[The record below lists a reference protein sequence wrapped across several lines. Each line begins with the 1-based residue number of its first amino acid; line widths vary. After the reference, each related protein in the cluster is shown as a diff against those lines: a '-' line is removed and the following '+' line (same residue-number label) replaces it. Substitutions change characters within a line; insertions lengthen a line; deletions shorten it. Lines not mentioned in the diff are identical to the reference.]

1 MLNYRLWEY
10 WSRGMLLGMRTNEGV
25 KKLHTKI
32 KSPMV
37 VSWASGVMGLNAY
50 GLGSSKNSLMLEM
63 GTLWENN
70 V

>member
-1 MLNYRLWEY
+1 
-10 WSRGMLLGMRTNEGV
+10 MRTNEGV